1 MICLYS
7 VSMQFFLINI
17 VQSMRQESVEF
28 ADSNT

>member
-7 VSMQFFLINI
+7 VSMQFLINI